1 VEVVVPEE
9 QLVKDMVGDWQLE
22 AVLDTLAEGLTDAQV
37 EGDELK
43 DPELQCVLVTVM
55 LCEKELTSEDVGN
68 GVKVTDTVGLIDT
81 LVVTVGEGE
90 LVKQSVG
97 EPVWVEDVLTVT
109 VPQSVPDTLL
119 HSDTVALEHWLKLRV
134 EVIDAEGQL
143 EKVIVE
149 D

>member
-1 VEVVVPEE
+1 MIVPEE
-9 QLVKDMVGDWQLE
+9 QLVKDMMGDWQLE
-22 AVLDTLAEGLTDAQV
+22 AVLDTLAEGLTDTQV

-55 LCEKELTSEDVGN
+55 LCEKELTSEDVRN

-81 LVVTVGEGE
+81 LVVSVKEGE

-97 EPVWVEDVLTVT
+97 EPVWVEDMLTVN
-109 VPQSVPDTLL
+109 VPKSVPDTLL
-119 HSDTVALEHWLKLRV
+119 HSDTVVLEHWLMLRV
-134 EVIDAEGQL
+134 EVIDPEGQL
-143 EKVIVE
+143 EKIIVE